1 MSLTKVTYSMI
12 DGPQANVKDFGAVG
26 DGVTDDSTAIQAALD
41 SGYPTIV
48 FPPGT
53 YLCGTALSKTMVGG
67 TLNLIGQGN
76 TTIFSTVADPSVFL
90 TIQGTISA
98 GSALSADVA
107 AGDRTITTNE
117 SVAVGDLIRIRSSD
131 PWVPHRSGNYK
142 KSEFCR
148 VAGVSGTTITLEWP
162 LYDSY
167 TAATT
172 NVFKVNAPKLSIDN
186 ISFLREKA
194 VALGTSLEGLNF
206 QYLQASRFNRVI
218 VKNFTQTNFEIRDS
232 IDIVVNQC
240 ETYGDF
246 FVGEGQGYGLLNN
259 SCQNFNVYGGI
270 YVAGRHGIVTG
281 GSNVTRN
288 FVVDGATVSA
298 AGSFAFDTHEGQ
310 QDVTVQN
317 CDIRAGLSI
326 FGQQF
331 VVQNNR
337 ILGNLQCNTTKGGG
351 YTIISGNNVTNGQ
364 MQVLAFQDCGAIA
377 TDLISIDNNYVNT
390 SSGLAFRFNTSL
402 DAADTWGVLNFKMTN
417 NFFKTT
423 AAATRCCYFFGN
435 AAVVDIGH
443 MTIINNMFFSDD
455 SLSFEV
461 NENMFEVGSLVVNG
475 NLFETANTASGN
487 AKIYLGPGRPTEANI
502 CNNKFF
508 EGTYGVDFNCYLGM
522 LFLNDN
528 VFKNSDYSFQTKG
541 VPNWN
546 NLWTTNNIEIN
557 VTSGWNSSLAT
568 GRIQSPTQ
576 NSNGNTIREI
586 RWGTAAPVSG
596 TFARGSIVFRSNP
609 SAAGK
614 IGFVC
619 TTGGTPGTWKEFGV
633 IDA

>member
-1 MSLTKVTYSMI
+1 MALTKVTYSMI

-26 DGVTDDSTAIQAALD
+26 DGVTDDAAAIQAALD
-41 SGYPTIV
+41 SGYTTIV

-76 TTIFSTVADPSVFL
+76 TTIFSTVPDPSVFL

-131 PWVPHRSGNYK
+131 PWIPHRTGNYK
-142 KSEFCR
+142 KAEFCR

-186 ISFLREKA
+186 IQFLREKA
-194 VALGTSLEGLNF
+194 TSLGTSLEGLNLRYI
-206 QYLQASRFNRVI
+206 QTSRFNRVV
-218 VKNFTQTNFEIRDS
+218 VKNFTQTNFEIWDS
-232 IDIVVNQC
+232 FDIVVNQC

-270 YVAGRHGIVTG
+270 YVAGRHGTVTG

-288 FVVDGATVSA
+288 YVVDGATIA
-298 AGSFAFDTHEGQ
+298 ADGSTAYDVHEGQ
-310 QDVTVQN
+310 ADFTVQN
-317 CDIRAGLSI
+317 CDIRGALQSQGCLNGVI
-326 FGQQF
+326 KD
-331 VVQNNR
+331 NR
-337 ILGNLQCNTTKGGG
+337 ILGGC
-351 YTIISGNNVTNGQ
+351 NVTISKSGGSVLITGNYVTDGQIQIYGNG
-364 MQVLAFQDCGAIA
+364 DGAAIESE
-377 TDLISIDNNYVNT
+377 LISIQNNTVNT
-390 SSGLAFRFNTSL
+390 SVGRAFRFNTSL
-402 DAADTWGVLNFKMTN
+402 DAASDYDVATFQMKGNI
-417 NFFKTT
+417 FKTT
-423 AAATRCCYFFGN
+423 AASTVACHFFGN
-435 AAVVDIGH
+435 AADANIGH
-443 MTIINNMFFSDD
+443 MIISDNYFYSDD
-455 SLSFEV
+455 SLSFEI
-461 NENMFEVGSLVVNG
+461 NENMFDAGSVVISG
-475 NLFETANTASGN
+475 NLFETVNAASGN
-487 AKIYLGPGRPTEANI
+487 AKIYFGPNRPTEVNI

-508 EGTYGVDFNCYLGM
+508 EGTYGIDFNCYSGM

-541 VPNWN
+541 TPNWN
-546 NLWTTNNIEIN
+546 NLWTTNNIEIG
-557 VTSGWNSSLAT
+557 VTNGWNSILLT
-568 GRIQSPTQ
+568 GQIQSPGVGGIQ
-576 NSNGNTIREI
+576 RII
-586 RWGTAAPVSG
+586 WGTAAPVSG
-596 TFARGSIVFRSNP
+596 TWERGSIVFDRTPTSG
-609 SAAGK
+609 SF
-614 IGFVC
+614 IGWVC
-619 TTGGTPGTWKEFGV
+619 VTSGTPGTWQTFGV
-633 IDA
+633 IS